1 MTKEGPATVDSY
13 IAGFPPDIA
22 HILDSLRKTIRR
34 AAPGATEAIKYGM
47 PVFLLHGSHL
57 FYVGAWKTHV
67 GIYPVYPQA
76 PTLEAEIAPRRSGK
90 DTVRFS
96 YSDPMPYD
104 LVERLVRARVALL
117 KAAPDGHAG

>member
-1 MTKEGPATVDSY
+1 MTEGGPATVDRY

-22 HILDSLRKTIRR
+22 HILDHLRKAIRR

-47 PVFLLHGSHL
+47 PVFLLHGSHV

-76 PTLEAEIAPRRSGK
+76 PALEAEIAPRRSGK

-96 YSDPMPYD
+96 YSDPIPFD

-117 KAAPDGHAG
+117 NAAAEGRAG